1 MSKYRQWAQSRRPRN
16 RASNAQANSDA
27 AEKIS
32 SMADA
37 KRQYYNEK
45 LTMKR
50 EQHEAY
56 VREHKMRMEVL
67 ELQRK
72 LYLKQLNED

>member
-1 MSKYRQWAQSRRPRN
+1 
-16 RASNAQANSDA
+16 
-27 AEKIS
+27 
-32 SMADA
+32 MADA